1 MWYNCFK
8 WNGNSVFHPPKTGTC
23 NSKIVPNSP
32 SRKACSYPMSNQFNQ
47 SSDERL
53 SALIHAAKGG
63 DQQAFEDLLD
73 LYAPLIDSMARQ
85 FVNTLSM
92 AFDREDLRQEAVLC
106 FFHALMHFDEQK
118 TAMPFGAYAKLCI
131 RNGLISYWRSHQKG
145 ERTVL
150 LEDVMPEGTAEDLG
164 NPAESLIERENFL
177 ALYQLVCK
185 ELSDYENRIWWMYL
199 SGRTAKEIAAQLG
212 KDEKSVQNAVYRIR
226 RKLRTVI
233 PNSN

>member
-1 MWYNCFK
+1 
-8 WNGNSVFHPPKTGTC
+8 
-23 NSKIVPNSP
+23 
-32 SRKACSYPMSNQFNQ
+32 MSNKFGSASENQ
-47 SSDERL
+47 L
-53 SALIHAAKGG
+53 SALLAAAKGG
-63 DQQAFEDLLD
+63 DQQAFEALLD

-118 TAMPFGAYAKLCI
+118 TRMSFGAYAKLCI
-131 RNGLISYWRSHQKG
+131 RNGLISYWRTHKKG
-145 ERTVL
+145 EPTIF
-150 LEDVMPEGTAEDLG
+150 LEEQDL
-164 NPAESLIERENFL
+164 NHANDPQADLADKLIEEEAYL
-177 ALYQLVCK
+177 ALYQTVRA

-199 SGRTAKEIAAQLG
+199 SGRTAKEIAAALK

-233 PNSN
+233 SNPNDTPV

>member
-1 MWYNCFK
+1 MRDCCLGKNL
-8 WNGNSVFHPPKTGTC
+8 PP
-23 NSKIVPNSP
+23 SP
-32 SRKACSYPMSNQFNQ
+32 SRKACSYPMSDHSNPASEKQ
-47 SSDERL
+47 L
-53 SALIHAAKGG
+53 STLLCKAKSG

-73 LYAPLIDSMARQ
+73 LYAPLIDSMTRQ

-106 FFHALMHFDEQK
+106 FFHALMHFDERK

-131 RNGLISYWRSHQKG
+131 RNGLISYWRAHQKS
-145 ERTVL
+145 EQPL
-150 LEDVMPEGTAEDLG
+150 LLDDVMPHGKEEALG
-164 NPAESLIERENFL
+164 NPADSLIERENFL
-177 ALYQLVCK
+177 SLYELVCR

-199 SGRTAKEIAAQLG
+199 AGRTAKEIASQLG
-212 KDEKSVQNAVYRIR
+212 KDEKSVQNAIYRIR

>member
-1 MWYNCFK
+1 
-8 WNGNSVFHPPKTGTC
+8 
-23 NSKIVPNSP
+23 
-32 SRKACSYPMSNQFNQ
+32 MSDHSNPT
-47 SSDERL
+47 SEKRL
-53 SALIHAAKGG
+53 SALLRTAKNG

-85 FVNTLSM
+85 FVNTSSM

-131 RNGLISYWRSHQKG
+131 RNGLISYWRLHQKR
-145 ERTVL
+145 EQTVL
-150 LEDVMPEGTAEDLG
+150 LDDVMPGGREEELG
-164 NPAESLIERENFL
+164 NPADSLIERENFL
-177 ALYQLVCK
+177 SLYRLVCN

-199 SGRTAKEIAAQLG
+199 AGRTAKEIAAQLE
-212 KDEKSVQNAVYRIR
+212 KDEKSVQNAIYRIR

>member
-1 MWYNCFK
+1 MSDHSN
-8 WNGNSVFHPPKTGTC
+8 
-23 NSKIVPNSP
+23 P
-32 SRKACSYPMSNQFNQ
+32 SSEN
-47 SSDERL
+47 RL
-53 SALIHAAKGG
+53 SALLSAAKSG

-106 FFHALMHFDEQK
+106 FFHALMHFDAEK

-145 ERTVL
+145 EQTL
-150 LEDVMPEGTAEDLG
+150 FLEDVKQSGAQEHFSS
-164 NPAESLIERENFL
+164 PAQSLIERENFL
-177 ALYQLVCK
+177 SLYNRVCR
-185 ELSDYENRIWWMYL
+185 ELSDYENQIWWMYL
-199 SGRTAKEIAAQLG
+199 AGRTAKEIAIQLK
-212 KDEKSVQNAVYRIR
+212 KDEKSVQNAIYRIR
-226 RKLRTVI
+226 RKLRSVI